1 MTTLTGNQI
10 DMAQLLTLRQMLKL
24 EMKGMSRSRAP
35 SAYAM
40 LKKMGYKGTR
50 QEVLAQLDAARAD
63 ILSMNLTEGETK

>member
-10 DMAQLLTLRQMLKL
+10 DMAQLLTLRAMLKL
-24 EMKGMSRSRAP
+24 ELKGMSRSRAP

-50 QEVLAQLDAARAD
+50 QEVLAKLDAARNE
-63 ILSMNLTEGETK
+63 ILNLTQD